1 MYAALVV
8 RNYGEGRICIHT
20 DRMGAIQTG
29 HRDNPKLFWR
39 RIFEYVTGKKSNEII
54 RVGLIVSS
62 PNASPDRISSL
73 KPISVIKLDL
83 SDLAIMNLDEFDCL
97 YFAGLPVAI
106 TPDITSKIEVF
117 VRDGGGLIIESPD
130 RGGEYINVLTGIEN
144 VYCTSSEKPM
154 DTYAYWTQ
162 AGSNSYVF
170 YNAVSVAFMTALK
183 EEDFSSDWAVL
194 MNDVPTTVTSTTAPS
209 AQSLNF
215 GGRGVFEFGVGFT
228 SAMQNGFVT
237 LETGEESSSSSSDS
251 SSSSTSLSSSSS
263 SSTSSSSSSSDSSSS
278 STSLSSSSSSSSS
291 DSSSSSTSLS
301 SSSSSSTSSSS
312 SSTSSSTE
320 IRSSSSSF
328 GGFEKYTV
336 DWTSIPGTPDG
347 TGTYVVNGYY
357 GGKPAYERL
366 DGAYWLWWEQY
377 GGKWSIS
384 VNKGDIYMW
393 GAFGPIPE
401 TPYEGVYSHSGSA
414 TQDVTVTLAI

>member
-73 KPISVIKLDL
+73 KPIGVVKLDL

-263 SSTSSSSSSSDSSSS
+263 SSTSSSSSS
-278 STSLSSSSSSSSS
+278 
-291 DSSSSSTSLS
+291 
-301 SSSSSSTSSSS
+301 
-312 SSTSSSTE
+312 TSSSTE